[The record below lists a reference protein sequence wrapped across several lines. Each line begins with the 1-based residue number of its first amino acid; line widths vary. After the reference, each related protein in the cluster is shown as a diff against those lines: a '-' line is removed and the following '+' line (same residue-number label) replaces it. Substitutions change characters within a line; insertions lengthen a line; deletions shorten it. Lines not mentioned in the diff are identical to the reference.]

1 MKRFFSI
8 LTLLFVALSASA
20 QMEHSI
26 VLDRSSF
33 RAVQTDALTGVNIDP
48 IGEDS
53 SREPCA
59 RLKIKF
65 DRMNKA
71 QIDALEVKMRSNTD
85 LTKQKVADYYDNVL
99 ILEMTAKPNT
109 RFYFVS
115 PEFGESN
122 EVTLNLEGNR
132 EYEML
137 ASLNQTYSIVV
148 NSNVANADVYID
160 GVFKGKTDSS
170 NSLTVKDVLIGGH
183 TLKVVYGSVSNQKN
197 IDVNSGSISFRVNVD
212 TAANEPQFVVF
223 TVEPAVALVLIDNK
237 PYTVTDGAMQ
247 VVLESGTY
255 NYTVT
260 AEGYHPKSGTF
271 TVAGE
276 KVVNQ
281 VSLTAD
287 ALSVTLNAPN
297 GAEIWVNGEKKGVS
311 RWSGILNSGTYIFE
325 ARKAGHKS
333 ASLTKT
339 ISSQVPMQSFTLPA
353 PTPITGSIVVSG
365 TPIMAD
371 VALDGKVV
379 GQTPVKLGNILVGEH
394 TITISKDGYKTNTQT
409 ITVAEGKSTTVN
421 VALTKLNA
429 QSSNTTTAATPT
441 YPYITAKESIIIDT
455 QNINSIVDS
464 DNHMG
469 IGHDMAYRPCARVK
483 ILFDMMSADEIK
495 KLKIRCASNTQMI
508 TKAFVEPNQNVL
520 IFEITAKLNT
530 NIYLQ
535 HPSWGNSNTVTID
548 LQPYGEY
555 TLMARRNISTIAPS
569 QSVSSTPATPATPAT
584 TKTYKV
590 GDIITINGVKGIIFQ
605 TSPMVKIVSV
615 EETTAAWSTD
625 YGNTTHICNI
635 SNGKENLKKIKAIS
649 GWQTKYPAFKWCA
662 DLGDGW
668 YLPSIKELQAI
679 YTQSEK
685 INNTLSTNNM
695 GKLGSKNS
703 SLWLW
708 SSCEGTSSEACYV
721 DLSFGTDSRAYK
733 SCGFAVRAVRVVTG
747 EDIPALAVNKTY
759 KVGDYYNQNGKEG
772 VVFEVTA
779 DGKHGKIVSMTQS
792 DRGIRWASDVYEQK
806 RLIGADSKSD
816 GAYNM
821 AKVKS
826 ISGWQTKYPVFK
838 WCADL
843 GDGWY
848 LPAIDEL
855 EKFMLDKSVWI
866 AVSRTLIASGGTAL
880 HNVAAS
886 TVNIYWSSTEYAY
899 QLEGIFYAWNI
910 YMKDGT
916 VAKLTK
922 SSGGEYS
929 YTFVRAVAKF

>member
-48 IGEDS
+48 IREDS

-65 DRMNKA
+65 ERMNRA
-71 QIDALEVKMRSNTD
+71 QVDALEVKFRSNTD
-85 LTKQKVADYYDNVL
+85 IARQDVAQYFDNVL
-99 ILEMTAKPNT
+99 ILEISAKPNT
-109 RFYFVS
+109 RFFVVS

-122 EVTLNLEGNR
+122 EITLDLEANR
-132 EYEML
+132 EYEMF
-137 ASLNQTYSIVV
+137 ASLNQTFSIVV

-160 GVFKGKTDSS
+160 NNFKGQTDSS
-170 NSLTVKDVLIGGH
+170 NSLTIKNVLIGRH

-223 TVEPAVALVLIDNK
+223 AVEPAVALVLIDNK

-394 TITISKDGYKTNTQT
+394 TVVVSKSGYESYTQSVTI
-409 ITVAEGKSTTVN
+409 AEGKRATINATLKKQITSQLKGVTPIEIDSSLTAEQLEAKANEYYDKKDYNSAVQYYHKAAQAGKAFSQSRIGYCYDKGFGVTQDYYEAAKWYRKAAEQGHARAQYNLGYSYHYGEGVAQDYFEAVKWYRKAAEQGLAIAQNNLGVCYELGQGVTKDIAEAVKWYRRAAEHGSASALYNLGLCYENGIGVTKSIIEAVN
-421 VALTKLNA
+421 WYQK
-429 QSSNTTTAATPT
+429 AAEQGYEP
-441 YPYITAKESIIIDT
+441 AKE
-455 QNINSIVDS
+455 
-464 DNHMG
+464 
-469 IGHDMAYRPCARVK
+469 
-483 ILFDMMSADEIK
+483 
-495 KLKIRCASNTQMI
+495 KL
-508 TKAFVEPNQNVL
+508 
-520 IFEITAKLNT
+520 
-530 NIYLQ
+530 
-535 HPSWGNSNTVTID
+535 
-548 LQPYGEY
+548 
-555 TLMARRNISTIAPS
+555 RR
-569 QSVSSTPATPATPAT
+569 
-584 TKTYKV
+584 
-590 GDIITINGVKGIIFQ
+590 
-605 TSPMVKIVSV
+605 
-615 EETTAAWSTD
+615 
-625 YGNTTHICNI
+625 
-635 SNGKENLKKIKAIS
+635 
-649 GWQTKYPAFKWCA
+649 
-662 DLGDGW
+662 LG
-668 YLPSIKELQAI
+668 Y
-679 YTQSEK
+679 
-685 INNTLSTNNM
+685 
-695 GKLGSKNS
+695 
-703 SLWLW
+703 
-708 SSCEGTSSEACYV
+708 
-721 DLSFGTDSRAYK
+721 
-733 SCGFAVRAVRVVTG
+733 
-747 EDIPALAVNKTY
+747 
-759 KVGDYYNQNGKEG
+759 
-772 VVFEVTA
+772 
-779 DGKHGKIVSMTQS
+779 
-792 DRGIRWASDVYEQK
+792 
-806 RLIGADSKSD
+806 
-816 GAYNM
+816 
-821 AKVKS
+821 
-826 ISGWQTKYPVFK
+826 
-838 WCADL
+838 
-843 GDGWY
+843 
-848 LPAIDEL
+848 
-855 EKFMLDKSVWI
+855 
-866 AVSRTLIASGGTAL
+866 
-880 HNVAAS
+880 
-886 TVNIYWSSTEYAY
+886 
-899 QLEGIFYAWNI
+899 
-910 YMKDGT
+910 
-916 VAKLTK
+916 
-922 SSGGEYS
+922 
-929 YTFVRAVAKF
+929 

>member
-1 MKRFFSI
+1 
-8 LTLLFVALSASA
+8 
-20 QMEHSI
+20 MEHSI

-132 EYEML
+132 EYEMH

-170 NSLTVKDVLIGGH
+170 NSHTIKDVLIGGH

-276 KVVNQ
+276 KVVNR
-281 VSLTAD
+281 VFLTAD

-311 RWSGILNSGTYIFE
+311 RWSGMLNSGTYIFE

-353 PTPITGSIVVSG
+353 PTPIIGSIVVSG

-394 TITISKDGYKTNTQT
+394 KMTISKDGYKTNTQT

-421 VALTKLNA
+421 VTLTKLNA

-455 QNINSIVDS
+455 QNISSIVDS

-483 ILFDMMSADEIK
+483 ILFDKMSADEIK
-495 KLKIRCASNTQMI
+495 KLKIRCTSDTQMI
-508 TKAFVEPNQNVL
+508 TKTLVEPNQNVL

-555 TLMARRNISTIAPS
+555 TLMARRNISTIAPN

-584 TKTYKV
+584 TKIYKVGDYYNDGKKEGVVFEVSADGKSGKIVSMTQSAKELQWSSDSAERKRLIGASSQTDGAYNMAKVKAIPGWETKYPAFKWCAGIGEGWYLPSKEELLTIYKYKDKLNPKLTDKLHNSFYWSSTEDNKRLNGYFCAWFVNMDYGGTSYNEKYNDYYVRAVATFGDFSKIVSVTPIVSNTTTKTYKV
-590 GDIITINGVKGIIFQ
+590 GDYYNENGKQGVVFEVSADGKSG
-605 TSPMVKIVSV
+605 KIVSMKQTV
-615 EETTAAWSTD
+615 LQWSSDAAEQRRLIGANKITD
-625 YGNTTHICNI
+625 GAYNMAMV
-635 SNGKENLKKIKAIS
+635 KAIP
-649 GWQTKYPAFKWCA
+649 GWQDKYPAFKWCA
-662 DLGDGW
+662 DLGEGW
-668 YLPSIKELQAI
+668 YLPSREELKSFIQ
-679 YTQSEK
+679 
-685 INNTLSTNNM
+685 N
-695 GKLGSKNS
+695 
-703 SLWLW
+703 
-708 SSCEGTSSEACYV
+708 GTAQN
-721 DLSFGTDSRAYK
+721 
-733 SCGFAVRAVRVVTG
+733 
-747 EDIPALAVNKTY
+747 AVN
-759 KVGDYYNQNGKEG
+759 
-772 VVFEVTA
+772 
-779 DGKHGKIVSMTQS
+779 
-792 DRGIRWASDVYEQK
+792 
-806 RLIGADSKSD
+806 
-816 GAYNM
+816 
-821 AKVKS
+821 
-826 ISGWQTKYPVFK
+826 
-838 WCADL
+838 
-843 GDGWY
+843 
-848 LPAIDEL
+848 
-855 EKFMLDKSVWI
+855 
-866 AVSRTLIASGGTAL
+866 RTLVEKGGMKL
-880 HNVAAS
+880 HNKGDK
-886 TVNIYWSSTEYAY
+886 YEWYMSSTELGKFENWAVFMYFGNTHRY
-899 QLEGIFYAWNI
+899 GKGDY
-910 YMKDGT
+910 
-916 VAKLTK
+916 LT
-922 SSGGEYS
+922 
-929 YTFVRAVAKF
+929 VRAVAKF